1 MLRSMYSGVSGLK
14 AHQVKLDVIGNNIA
28 NVNTFGY
35 KSSRVTFKE
44 MLTQTLRGA
53 SRPSEGRGGL
63 NPMQVGLG
71 VGLGSID
78 IDFTDGLSQPT
89 GRPLDIALE
98 GNGFFV
104 VSDGNRNYFT
114 RAGAFGRD
122 PVDNIVHG
130 ATGLKLMGWMA
141 DENGVLDINS
151 SNMVPLSLN
160 GLTMTP
166 KASTNIKY
174 KGNLDSN
181 KKIVDLSYGPESMTI
196 TDVNGKT
203 AKLYIE
209 LDKVF
214 GGSTPDRAD
223 DQWTWSAFTDIP
235 TTTNNVNVTHGVSE
249 YIDALICQPAAPG
262 NPPKPFQK
270 VLEGS
275 VVVTDTTGATIYTEG
290 VDYTIDYS
298 NGTITTLAAGAIND
312 SNDVKVDWTYNTK
325 VSDGNITLD
334 KTGAILSNSTA
345 TFQIP
350 LHSPGFPSTNVTVQA
365 PQAGQENGGF
375 FEVTTPGVTADTID
389 GEYGPMRTTSHYIY
403 DSKGNQH
410 KINLNFV
417 KTDSNRW
424 DWFADG
430 PVDQNGVPYP
440 LTGNSGTVIFDSQG
454 KLMGTPTGGP
464 ISFKPFEAEQLVIT
478 PDFTVLTSYAAE
490 DGKDTA
496 EAYHTDG
503 YEAGSLASFEIDV
516 TGTITGTYT
525 NDMRQP
531 VAKIAVAIFNNA
543 YGLNRAGDTIFTES
557 NNSGT
562 PSYGISGV
570 GGRAEIAPNSVEMSN
585 VDLAEQFTEMITAQR
600 GFQANS
606 KIIST
611 ADQVLQDLV
620 NMKR

>member
-114 RAGAFGRD
+114 RAGAFGLD

-141 DENGVLDINS
+141 DKNGVLDINS
-151 SNMVPLSLN
+151 SDMVPLSLN
-160 GLTMTP
+160 GLTMAP
-166 KASTNIKY
+166 KASTNIMY

-223 DQWTWSAFTDIP
+223 DQWSWRAFTDIP
-235 TTTNNVNVTHGVSE
+235 VSGTNVATNHGVTVD
-249 YIDALICQPAAPG
+249 IDTPIVTDP
-262 NPPKPFQK
+262 NFQK
-270 VLEGS
+270 VVDGS
-275 VVVTDTTGATIYTEG
+275 VVVTDTTGTIIYTEG
-290 VDYTIDYS
+290 TDYTIDYT
-298 NGTITTLAAGAIND
+298 NGTITTLNTGTIGAAQN
-312 SNDVKVDWTYNTK
+312 VVVDWVYNTEL
-325 VSDGNITLD
+325 SSGNITLD
-334 KTGAILSNSTA
+334 TTGAILNNTTS

-365 PQAGQENGGF
+365 PQIGQENGGF
-375 FEVTTPGVTADTID
+375 FEVITPGVTADTID
-389 GEYGPMRTTSHYIY
+389 GEYGPIRTTSYNIY

-417 KTDSNRW
+417 KTASNRW

-430 PVDQNGVPYP
+430 PVDENGVPYP

-464 ISFKPFEAEQLVIT
+464 ISFKPFEAEQVVIT
-478 PDFTVLTSYAAE
+478 PDFSVLTSYAAE

-496 EAYHTDG
+496 EAYNTDG

-531 VAKIAVAIFNNA
+531 VAKIALAIFNNA

-562 PSYGISGV
+562 PSYGSSGV
-570 GGRAEIAPNSVEMSN
+570 GGRAKIAPNSVEMSN

>member
-166 KASTNIKY
+166 KASTNIMY

-181 KKIVDLSYGPESMTI
+181 KKVVDLSYGPESMTI

-209 LDKVF
+209 LNKVF

-223 DQWTWSAFTDIP
+223 DQWNWSAFTDIP
-235 TTTNNVNVTHGVSE
+235 VSGTNVATNHGVTVD
-249 YIDALICQPAAPG
+249 IDTPIVTDP
-262 NPPKPFQK
+262 NFQK
-270 VLEGS
+270 VVDGS
-275 VVVTDTTGATIYTEG
+275 VVVTDTTGTIIYTEG
-290 VDYTIDYS
+290 TDYTIDYA
-298 NGTITTLAAGAIND
+298 NGTITTLNTGTIAAAQN
-312 SNDVKVDWTYNTK
+312 VVVDWVYNTQL
-325 VSDGNITLD
+325 SSGNITLD
-334 KTGAILSNSTA
+334 NTGAILNNTTA

-350 LHSPGFPSTNVTVQA
+350 LHSPGLPSTNVTVQA

-389 GEYGPMRTTSHYIY
+389 GEYGPMRSTSYNIY

-464 ISFKPFEAEQLVIT
+464 ISFKPFEAEQVVIT

-496 EAYHTDG
+496 EAYNTDG

-531 VAKIAVAIFNNA
+531 VAKIAVAVFNNA

-562 PSYGISGV
+562 PSYGTSGV